1 MKLTTEEV
9 NLFFELTL
17 SLHLFVNTKLNIIP
31 DIQSLDDYTD
41 LPQESKYK
49 VRERIYDQPD
59 LIDDYIF
66 LKIRIS

>member
-41 LPQESKYK
+41 LPQE
-49 VRERIYDQPD
+49 ER
-59 LIDDYIF
+59 
-66 LKIRIS
+66 